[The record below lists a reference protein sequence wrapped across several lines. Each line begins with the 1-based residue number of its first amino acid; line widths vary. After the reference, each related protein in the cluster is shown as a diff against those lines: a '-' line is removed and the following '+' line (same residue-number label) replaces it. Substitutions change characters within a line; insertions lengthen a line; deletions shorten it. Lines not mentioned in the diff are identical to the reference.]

1 MGTSWLL
8 SLILPIIVTEA
19 ALALIVGGGVGIGV
33 GGGIGG
39 GGVWVGGGVNPPSNN
54 PSRSQLGRAYT
65 ALQTWKSAITNDPKG
80 ILGSWVGPNVCSYKG
95 VFCSETRDFMGNP
108 AGKVVAAVDLNHAN
122 LQGVL
127 VKELSFLTD
136 LSLLH
141 LNSNR
146 FTGIVPS
153 SFSEFEFLTEL
164 DLSNNKFSGPF
175 PTTALYIPNLLYLD
189 LRFNSFSG
197 PIPEDLFNTKLDAIF
212 LNNNQFYGEIP
223 ENLGNS
229 PASVINLANNRFTG
243 SIPFS
248 LSYMGIKE
256 ILLLNNQLTGCIPDG
271 VGLWTDLQV
280 LDVSS
285 NTLTGHLPCSLSC
298 LSEIEVL
305 NFGNNK
311 FSGTLPDLVC
321 SLSTLLNLTLSANF
335 LSGFSQDCDK
345 LSFRNVGFDFS
356 LNCIPGKELQR
367 PGQDCSSV
375 PGGGLSC
382 LRIPS
387 PKPLVCGTLVEALM
401 GSILSTP

>member
-1 MGTSWLL
+1 METSWILALL
-8 SLILPIIVTEA
+8 LPIIATQA
-19 ALALIVGGGVGIGV
+19 ALGLIVGGGVGIGV

-39 GGVWVGGGVNPPSNN
+39 GGSGGD
-54 PSRSQLGRAYT
+54 
-65 ALQTWKSAITNDPKG
+65 DPKG

-108 AGKVVAAVDLNHAN
+108 AGKVVAAIDLNHAN

-146 FTGIVPS
+146 FAGTVPS
-153 SFSEFEFLTEL
+153 SFRELESLTEL

-212 LNNNQFYGEIP
+212 LNNNQFDGEIP

-229 PASVINLANNRFTG
+229 PASVI
-243 SIPFS
+243 
-248 LSYMGIKE
+248 
-256 ILLLNNQLTGCIPDG
+256 
-271 VGLWTDLQV
+271 V

-285 NTLTGHLPCSLSC
+285 NTLTGHLPDSLSC

-321 SLSTLLNLTLSANF
+321 SLRTLLNLTLSVNF
-335 LSGFSQDCDK
+335 FSGFSQDCDR
-345 LSFRNVGFDFS
+345 LLFRNVGFDFS
-356 LNCIPGKELQR
+356 LNCIPGKEFQR
-367 PGQDCSSV
+367 PWPDCSAV

-401 GSILSTP
+401 NSASSTP